1 MPLWRRSSGT
11 VWEPSPYNSGTA
23 CRAYKKMSAS
33 PQLQALRT
41 LLDEQGFSRALPR
54 QKRAYPPAPTGL
66 ADLDALLGGGL
77 PRGEISEIVGPAS
90 SGCTRLVLAV
100 LAEATQAGEV
110 AAYIDAMDCLDPRS
124 AEQAGIALDR
134 LLWVRCRERKSPG
147 ESDVGPAGRSGQ
159 YMPQA
164 RHAVPLQ
171 NLHPNT
177 MQTGGTEQRYE
188 PLVKQTRVDQTWQ
201 AMNLVASAGG
211 FGVIVLDL
219 GGLPRRKLRQWQS
232 YQWLRPRRA
241 IEHSSTAL
249 LVMAEEHLTASTSTL
264 VLELAREKTHW
275 SGTPGVSLLLGGIST
290 SIRVAQQRRKA
301 IAVGA

>member
-1 MPLWRRSSGT
+1 
-11 VWEPSPYNSGTA
+11 
-23 CRAYKKMSAS
+23 MSAS

-110 AAYIDAMDCLDPRS
+110 AAYIDATDCLDPRS
-124 AEQAGIALDR
+124 AEQAGIVLDR

-147 ESDVGPAGRSGQ
+147 GSHGRPPTGPGQHIRRGQQAVSLGNSNSNALRSH
-159 YMPQA
+159 
-164 RHAVPLQ
+164 R
-171 NLHPNT
+171 
-177 MQTGGTEQRYE
+177 TEQRYE

-219 GGLPRRKLRQWQS
+219 GGLSRGKLRQWQS

-264 VLELAREKTHW
+264 LLELAREKTHW
-275 SGTPGVSLLLGGIST
+275 SGTPGVSLLLDGIST

-301 IAVGA
+301 ASVGA

>member
-1 MPLWRRSSGT
+1 
-11 VWEPSPYNSGTA
+11 
-23 CRAYKKMSAS
+23 MSAS

-110 AAYIDAMDCLDPRS
+110 AAYIDATDCLDPRS
-124 AEQAGIALDR
+124 AEQAGIVLDR

-147 ESDVGPAGRSGQ
+147 ESHGRPPTGPGQ
-159 YMPQA
+159 QIPRGQ
-164 RHAVPLQ
+164 HAVSLG
-171 NLHPNT
+171 NSNSEALRSHR
-177 MQTGGTEQRYE
+177 TEQRYE

-219 GGLPRRKLRQWQS
+219 GGLSRGKLRQWQS

-264 VLELAREKTHW
+264 LLELAREKTHW
-275 SGTPGVSLLLGGIST
+275 SGTPGVSLLLDGIST

-301 IAVGA
+301 ASVGA